1 MLIPLLAIPLV
12 IYNIVAFNLF
22 GTENLTWEQTQV
34 TLPLLSGVAFSVSVG
49 DLIVVLALGL
59 LFLEVLR
66 TARTGR
72 VPVGDHVMS
81 TAVFGIYLGEF
92 LLLPAAATVTFF
104 LCLAMSFIELFTG
117 FAVSIF
123 RKGAVA
129 PEI

>member
-22 GTENLTWEQTQV
+22 GTEKLTWEATQV
-34 TLPLLSGVAFSVSVG
+34 TLPLLSGEPFSVGFG
-49 DLIVVLALGL
+49 DLIVVLALAL
-59 LFLEVLR
+59 LFIEVLR

-72 VPVGDHVMS
+72 VPAGDHILS
-81 TAVFGIYLGEF
+81 TGVFALYLGEF

-117 FAVSIF
+117 FAVSVF
-123 RKGAVA
+123 RRAT
-129 PEI
+129 PEG